1 MQSASQVTA
10 RVSLGDSYRRT
21 HNLQI
26 QYGVRLDANR
36 FSTAPTFN
44 PELERLFGERND
56 RAPNRLYASPRIGF
70 SWNYGTAPTIAGF
83 EGAVRGPRAVVRGG
97 IGVFQG
103 LPAATSI
110 GSAIDN
116 TGLAGALQQITCV
129 GAAVP
134 TPDWAAYAAISSTI
148 PSRCADG
155 STGSVFASDAPN
167 VTLFARD
174 FAAPRSVRSN
184 LNWNG
189 PILGNRFNATVDVT
203 WSRNLNQAST
213 LDLNFKPAQQF
224 TLADEGDRPVYVQPT
239 SIVPATG
246 AIASRDARVS
256 QLFNRVSE
264 LRSDLRSETKQLRVG
279 ISPGD
284 RSTNSSPGRSTTRSP
299 TSASSTAASRAPPA
313 IRSPSTGRAAAANR
327 AIRSRTTLGYN
338 LFDAVR
344 VNWFGQF
351 RSGTPFTPTIS
362 GDVNGDGYANDRAF
376 VFDPASASDPAVA
389 SAMRSLLENGSGPA
403 KDCLARQLGTLA
415 VAQFAVVV
423 RGRRART

>member
-1 MQSASQVTA
+1 M
-10 RVSLGDSYRRT
+10 
-21 HNLQI
+21 
-26 QYGVRLDANR
+26 
-36 FSTAPTFN
+36 
-44 PELERLFGERND
+44 
-56 RAPNRLYASPRIGF
+56 
-70 SWNYGTAPTIAGF
+70 
-83 EGAVRGPRAVVRGG
+83 RGG

-103 LPAATSI
+103 LPSATSI

-134 TPDWAAYAAISSTI
+134 TPDWAAYAANPSAI

-155 STGSVFASDAPN
+155 STGTVFASDAPN
-167 VTLFARD
+167 ATLFARD

-189 PILGNRFNATVDVT
+189 PILGNRFSATVDVT

-213 LDLNFKPAQQF
+213 LDLNFKPSSQGF
-224 TLADEGDRPVYVQPT
+224 TLPDEDNRPVYVQPA

-256 QLFNRVSE
+256 QQFNRVSE

-279 ISPGD
+279 IFP
-284 RSTNSSPGRSTTRSP
+284 
-299 TSASSTAASRAPPA
+299 ASFNQQLTWSLNYTLADVREQYRGFQSTAGNPLAVDWSRSGGEARHQ
-313 IRSPSTGRAAAANR
+313 ISY
-327 AIRSRTTLGYN
+327 TLGYN

-362 GDVNGDGYANDRAF
+362 ADVNGDGYANDRAF
-376 VFDPASASDPAVA
+376 VFDPARASDPAVA
-389 SAMRSLLENGSGPA
+389 SAMRSLLESGSGPA
-403 KDCLARQLGTLA
+403 KDCLARQLGALASRNSCRGPWTSNANLSISLNPMKVRMPQRATLSFSVSNPLGA
-415 VAQFAVVV
+415 ADLLLHGENNLKGWGQFTFVDPTLLYV
-423 RGRRART
+423 RGFDSTTKRYRYEVNRFVVESKPRT